1 MNEVGLRKEKSFVR
15 SLALGAVLLLVMV
28 VYAYGFN
35 VTKVNF
41 ETTREEK
48 RLTQLTRILR
58 ALAHPDLLEYEKE
71 ELVVMVPVYLPCP
84 KSGVPASDQDRSQ
97 PYIILTPACGGA
109 KEIIQVEGFGF
120 WTDTK
125 GPINFIPPSGASLN
139 IGNLTTDSDGYFSA
153 RVQLPKRNPVN
164 EAQTI
169 RAIARRNIGTPMLS
183 EVAHSTWDKI
193 VETVFLALLATTLGT
208 FLAVPISFLAARN
221 LMSTQKNP
229 LTSVALSTLGWP
241 LGILIGVQIMS
252 WIKVAASQIID
263 TSSIVEGSLSLLVGM
278 LITGILIR
286 RSLTEQEILKPG
298 MGPGL
303 VRIVTLIAVVIA
315 ALFTIHMASSSFSVS
330 VGTALI
336 EPLGALGFLGNFI
349 AQLGDVVSMITP
361 LVVCLVCGGFVSN
374 FGSRLGQYV
383 SDHMSAN
390 LIRVVNLVAA
400 ALAGA
405 CVLSILGALVN
416 WFYDIDDLQTTL
428 WWPAGV
434 GAALGLL
441 LSARLSPKDLL
452 PIGSIGYYVTRTILN
467 ATRSIE
473 PLVMV
478 IVFVVWVGIG
488 PFAGALALAL
498 HTIAALAKLYSE
510 QVESILPGPLEAIQ
524 ATGANHLQTIV
535 YAVIPQIIPP
545 YISFTMYRWDINVR
559 MSTIIGF
566 AGGGGIGFL
575 LQQNINLLNYR
586 AASVQMLAI
595 AIVVASMDYVS
606 AVIRERF
613 V

>member
-1 MNEVGLRKEKSFVR
+1 
-15 SLALGAVLLLVMV
+15 
-28 VYAYGFN
+28 
-35 VTKVNF
+35 
-41 ETTREEK
+41 
-48 RLTQLTRILR
+48 
-58 ALAHPDLLEYEKE
+58 
-71 ELVVMVPVYLPCP
+71 
-84 KSGVPASDQDRSQ
+84 
-97 PYIILTPACGGA
+97 
-109 KEIIQVEGFGF
+109 
-120 WTDTK
+120 
-125 GPINFIPPSGASLN
+125 
-139 IGNLTTDSDGYFSA
+139 
-153 RVQLPKRNPVN
+153 
-164 EAQTI
+164 
-169 RAIARRNIGTPMLS
+169 
-183 EVAHSTWDKI
+183 
-193 VETVFLALLATTLGT
+193 
-208 FLAVPISFLAARN
+208 
-221 LMSTQKNP
+221 
-229 LTSVALSTLGWP
+229 
-241 LGILIGVQIMS
+241 
-252 WIKVAASQIID
+252 
-263 TSSIVEGSLSLLVGM
+263 
-278 LITGILIR
+278 
-286 RSLTEQEILKPG
+286 
-298 MGPGL
+298 
-303 VRIVTLIAVVIA
+303 
-315 ALFTIHMASSSFSVS
+315 
-330 VGTALI
+330 
-336 EPLGALGFLGNFI
+336 LGFLGNFI
-349 AQLGDVVSMITP
+349 VQLGDVVSMVTP
-361 LVVCLVCGGFVSN
+361 LVVCLVCGGFISH
-374 FGSRLGQYV
+374 FGSSLGQYV

-390 LIRVVNLVAA
+390 LVRLVNLIAA

-405 CVLSILGALVN
+405 CVLSILGALVD
-416 WFYDIDDLQTTL
+416 WFYEIDDLQTTL

-441 LSARLSPKDLL
+441 LSARAAPKDLL
-452 PIGSIGYYVTRTILN
+452 PIGSVGYYVTRTILN

-524 ATGANHLQTIV
+524 ATGANRLQTVV